1 MFKNE
6 LNNNYNCTA
15 FSFFKV
21 LMISNILIFFKEVC
35 IYLVCKSILIVL
47 VLQKDN
53 FKGAK
58 MRTVK
63 KCII

>member
-6 LNNNYNCTA
+6 LNNNYIVQL
-15 FSFFKV
+15 FLFFKV
-21 LMISNILIFFKEVC
+21 LMISNILFLFKEVC
-35 IYLVCKSILIVL
+35 IYLVSKSILIVM

-53 FKGAK
+53 FKRAK
-58 MRTVK
+58 IRTVK